1 MFRNLRQFFAAPE
14 AKASR
19 TGRLVAI
26 DGGGRARWTPRDYAA
41 LAREGYGKNAIVYRS
56 ARLVAEGVGSVSY
69 LLYEGAAELTS
80 HPLLDLIARPN
91 PRQDGATFLESLA
104 SHLVLAGNAYIEAV
118 GVGGAQDNT
127 VRELY
132 ALRPDRMKVVPGPDG
147 WPRAYEYAVNGASV
161 RFDQTPWS
169 SPGVTNYQPP
179 ILQLSLFNPL
189 DDYYGQ
195 SPLEAAATAVDTHN
209 AAARWN
215 KALLDN
221 AARPSG
227 ALVYQGEDG
236 AVMSDAQFERLKK
249 ELADNYQGTM
259 NAGRPLLLE
268 GGLDWKAMSLTPK
281 DMDFMEA
288 KHAAAREIA
297 LAFGVPPMLLAIPG
311 DNTYSNYQ
319 EANRVFWR
327 GTVLPLAARIG
338 SALTHWLSPSFGS
351 GLVLAV
357 DTDRIEALSGDR
369 AALWERVSRAQFL
382 TVNEKRA
389 ATGYGALQ
397 GGDVFAA

>member
-1 MFRNLRQFFAAPE
+1 MLERLRNLLAAPE
-14 AKASR
+14 RKASR
-19 TGRLVAI
+19 TGRLIAL
-26 DGGGRARWTPRDYAA
+26 DNGGRARWTPRDYAA
-41 LAREGYGKNAIVYRS
+41 LSREGYGRNAIVYR
-56 ARLVAEGVGSVSY
+56 AVRLIAEAAGSVAY
-69 LLYEGAAELTS
+69 VLYEGAAELS
-80 HPLLDLIARPN
+80 AHPLLDLVARPN
-91 PRQDGATFLESLA
+91 PRQDGATFLESVACSLML
-104 SHLVLAGNAYIEAV
+104 SGNAYIEAV
-118 GVGGAQDNT
+118 GVAGEAN

-147 WPRAYEYAVNGASV
+147 WPAAYDYTVNGASV
-161 RFDQTPWS
+161 RFDQTPGS
-169 SPGVTNYQPP
+169 SPGVTNFQPP
-179 ILQLSLFNPL
+179 ILQLTLYNPL

-195 SPLEAAATAVDTHN
+195 SPLEAAAVAVDTHN
-209 AAARWN
+209 AAAKWN

-227 ALVYQGEDG
+227 ALVYDGADG

-249 ELADNYQGTM
+249 ELADQYQGTA

-268 GGLDWKAMSLTPK
+268 GGLDWKAMSLSPK

-327 GTVLPLAARIG
+327 QTVLPLANRIG
-338 SALTHWLSPSFGS
+338 AALAQWLSPSFGS
-351 GLVLAV
+351 GLSLVPDA
-357 DTDRIEALSGDR
+357 DRVEALNPDR
-369 AALWERVSRAQFL
+369 AALWERVSKAPFL

-389 ATGYGALQ
+389 ATGYGAVT
-397 GGDVFAA
+397 GGDVVAG